1 MWVQQNTVTA
11 VDNITTATYLY
22 HTVMAS
28 VATALATANAEIV
41 YLKSKLKTQSKPAEK
56 TNTYTSM

>member
-1 MWVQQNTVTA
+1 MA
-11 VDNITTATYLY
+11 NITTATDLY

-28 VATALATANAEIV
+28 VDTALATANDEIV

-56 TNTYTSM
+56 NKHRYKHVNYCWTHGF